1 MNGEELNDLTQ
12 NLEGAPDLDGG
23 AALEALPAL
32 PAWLPEGVREVL
44 VTLYGP
50 DPLVTVAVVALVV
63 ALVTLAIVEV
73 IKAIAERVGLRLR
86 ALVGPEGSPADL
98 GSWDWG
104 VRGASLVVGAVVG
117 LLVAVFS
124 NTFQLDPLGGLLLG
138 VLAGG
143 LDVPV
148 WHVLRGLGRKAL
160 GLVRARLGLG
170 G

>member
-1 MNGEELNDLTQ
+1 MSRKDELE
-12 NLEGAPDLDGG
+12 LELPPDVDGG
-23 AALEALPAL
+23 ALLEALPS
-32 PAWLPEGVREVL
+32 WMPEGAQGVL

-50 DPLVTVAVVALVV
+50 DPLVTVAVVGLVV

-73 IKAIAERVGLRLR
+73 VKAIAERVGLRLR
-86 ALVGPEGSPADL
+86 SLGPEGELSDL

-104 VRGASLVVGAVVG
+104 IRGASLVVGALVG
-117 LLVAVFS
+117 LLVAIFS
-124 NTFQLDPLGGLLLG
+124 PTFQMDPLGGLLLG

-148 WHVLRGLGRKAL
+148 WHLLRGLARKAL
-160 GLVRARLGLG
+160 GLVRARFGLG